1 MLPKWGTNMIFLR
14 ELWQRLGPMAARP
27 SWRELLRIG
36 AGAALGLVL
45 AGLLVVLVDK
55 LYPGSLFL
63 FAPLGAT
70 AVLVFA
76 VPSSPLAQPWN
87 CVVGNTI
94 SALFTLLLLWAL
106 PFLPQPLLAALA
118 VGGAIALM
126 LVCRALHPPG
136 GAVALLT
143 VLSAT
148 QMLALG
154 WHLLIPMAVLTALL
168 VVVGLLYHSAFGRAY
183 LHQPHAA
190 QTPVKVKEGR
200 SAGRLALSSED
211 LQALLQRFDQS
222 YNLGP
227 DDLGELLAAAEE
239 QAIKRRFA
247 AVSCGEVMS
256 AQLLTIEAQ
265 TPLEQVADLFHTHLV
280 KSLPVVGAQG
290 ELIGRVLRADL
301 FDWLW
306 QGHRQNVWQRM
317 VRVPGRRRQSQQAQS
332 LMRDPEM
339 CVQEATPVGDLLQE
353 LSSHSVQFIAVLR
366 GTKLVG
372 VITRSDV
379 IRTLLALQAPAA
391 AA

>member
-36 AGAALGLVL
+36 AGAALGLAL

-94 SALFTLLLLWAL
+94 SALFTLILLWAL

-168 VVVGLLYHSAFGRAY
+168 VVVGLVYHRAFGRTY

-332 LMRDPEM
+332 LMREPEM

-391 AA
+391 

>member
-168 VVVGLLYHSAFGRAY
+168 VVVGLVYHRAFGRTY

-317 VRVPGRRRQSQQAQS
+317 VRAPGRRRQSQQAQS

-379 IRTLLALQAPAA
+379 IRTLLALQA
-391 AA
+391 

>member
-1 MLPKWGTNMIFLR
+1 MPLIQT
-14 ELWQRLGPMAARP
+14 LWQRLGPVASRA
-27 SWRELLRIG
+27 SWKELIRSCIG
-36 AGAALGLVL
+36 AGLGLAL
-45 AGLLVVLVDK
+45 AGMLVGMVDHF
-55 LYPGSLFL
+55 LPHALFL

-168 VVVGLLYHSAFGRAY
+168 VVVGLVYHRAFGRTY

-317 VRVPGRRRQSQQAQS
+317 VRVPGRRRHSQQAQS
-332 LMRDPEM
+332 LMREPEM
-339 CVQEATPVGDLLQE
+339 CVQESTPVGDLLQE

-379 IRTLLALQAPAA
+379 IRTLLALQAPPAA
-391 AA
+391 A

>member
-168 VVVGLLYHSAFGRAY
+168 VVVGLVYHRAFGRTY

-317 VRVPGRRRQSQQAQS
+317 VRVPGRRRHSQQAQS
-332 LMRDPEM
+332 LMREPEM
-339 CVQEATPVGDLLQE
+339 CVQEGTPVGDLLQE

-379 IRTLLALQAPAA
+379 IRTLLALQAPPAA
-391 AA
+391 A